1 VGNPRRAVARGE
13 PVLKKQGPVTGLE
26 NSTMNLRQIC
36 AAAGIAAF
44 MVAATANATV
54 HRVFPGESIQAAIDV
69 AAPGDTILVEP
80 GTYKFVPPAMEAGK
94 YYYGLRI
101 KTDNLRLIGRVVP
114 GRGEAGKV
122 RLVYDAPVDPYNNV
136 RAADVGA
143 GVYAAP
149 DVSLPGDPRS
159 CDPDVSAD
167 SPLGQLCK
175 ANSLKDFYIRGFSVE
190 GFPRN
195 GIQTRWVEGFE
206 FIRNE
211 SVNNLNNG
219 IYPTLSANGLV
230 QNNVSYGSLDTAM
243 WVAGS
248 ENVRVIGNEVFGSVI
263 GFEITV
269 SNNVWVTQNRI
280 YDNTVGIGLFHPNG
294 AGNPPLPVMANWVVE
309 HNDVRDNNRPNA
321 AVPGTFQSALP
332 SGIGILLTGVSDH
345 VIAKNTVEDN
355 DFVGIAVL
363 GWCTANSG
371 TANDCSVKPPIT
383 DPRANNNLVSQNKV
397 SGNGASP
404 PEDAPFPAVD
414 LLYVQFALFEPGAS
428 GNCFE
433 KNKPSG
439 FTYFSSTELDFS
451 NFPPPVPVPGPL
463 PTDGCKKP

>member
-1 VGNPRRAVARGE
+1 
-13 PVLKKQGPVTGLE
+13 
-26 NSTMNLRQIC
+26 MNLRRFPTLL
-36 AAAGIAAF
+36 A
-44 MVAATANATV
+44 VAVFGTATAANAAV
-54 HRVFPGESIQAAIDV
+54 HRVYPGQSIQAAIDA

-101 KTDNLRLIGRVVP
+101 KTDNLRLIGKVVP

-122 RLVYDAPVDPYNNV
+122 RLVYDAPVDPYDNV

-149 DVSLPGDPRS
+149 DVSLPGDTRS

-167 SPLGQLCK
+167 SALGLLCK
-175 ANSLKDFYIRGFSVE
+175 ANSLKNFYIRGFTVE

-230 QNNVSYGSLDTAM
+230 QSNVSYGSLDTAM

-269 SNNVWVTQNRI
+269 SNNVWVTQNEV

-294 AGNPPLPVMANWVVE
+294 AGNPPLPVMANWVIE

-321 AVPGTFQSALP
+321 AVPGTFQSAVP
-332 SGIGILLTGVSDH
+332 PGIGILLTGVSDH

-363 GWCTANSG
+363 GWCTANDG
-371 TANDCSVKPPIT
+371 TPNNCAARPPIT
-383 DPRANNNLVSQNKV
+383 DPTANNNLVSQNKV
-397 SGNGASP
+397 SGNGTSP
-404 PEDAPFPAVD
+404 PPVLIAFLAADITYFD
-414 LLYVQFALFEPGAS
+414 FDGSS

-433 KNKPSG
+433 KNKPSS
-439 FTYFSSTELDFS
+439 FTFFSSEPP
-451 NFPPPVPVPGPL
+451 FPFGPL
-463 PTDGCKKP
+463 PTDGCD